1 MRKIIDLHT
10 HSYYSD
16 GALSPRDIVSRA
28 INAGCNYLS
37 LTDHDSVE
45 GIEEA
50 EKFAKNSEINFIKGV
65 EISAKYNSQSIHIVG
80 LGIDSNE
87 KSLLEG
93 LYKNNQ
99 VRINRAKK
107 ISDGLS
113 KVGIH
118 CAYEKARMLSRT
130 DYLTRTHFAQML
142 IKEKVCHN
150 ISSVFKKYMTGK
162 KPGSVR
168 VEWSS
173 TIDVI
178 KWIHQAGG
186 IAVLAHPHRYKMSL
200 TKLRKL
206 ARDLKMEGLDAI
218 EIVNSFSKHEDI
230 AIAKKIADE
239 NKLLYSCGSDF
250 HGWSSQ
256 TIEIGNIPKYDF
268 GRNLVINF
276 L

>member
-1 MRKIIDLHT
+1 MRIIIDLHT

-16 GALSPRDIVSRA
+16 GALSPRVIVCRA

-50 EKFAKNSEINFIKGV
+50 EKFAKTRNINFIKGV

-87 KSLLEG
+87 KILLDG
-93 LYKNNQ
+93 LQRNNQ
-99 VRINRAKK
+99 VRIERAKK
-107 ISDGLS
+107 ISDGLR

-118 CAYEKARMLSRT
+118 GAYEKARVLSKT

-142 IKEKVCHN
+142 VKEEVCHN
-150 ISSVFKKYMTGK
+150 ISSVFKRYMTGK
-162 KPGSVR
+162 KPGSVS

-186 IAVLAHPHRYKMSL
+186 IAVLAHPYRYKMSL

-206 ARDLKMEGLDAI
+206 VRDLKMEGLDGI
-218 EIVNSFSKHEDI
+218 EILNSFSKSKDI

-250 HGWSSQ
+250 HGWPNQ
-256 TIEIGNIPKYDF
+256 TIELGNIPKYDL
-268 GRNLVINF
+268 GGNSVINF

>member
-1 MRKIIDLHT
+1 MRIIIDLHT

-16 GALSPRDIVSRA
+16 GALSPRVIVCRA

-50 EKFAKNSEINFIKGV
+50 EKFAKTRNINFIKGV

-87 KSLLEG
+87 KMLLDG
-93 LYKNNQ
+93 LQRNNQ
-99 VRINRAKK
+99 VRIERAKK
-107 ISDGLS
+107 ISDGLR

-118 CAYEKARMLSRT
+118 GAYEKARVLSKT

-142 IKEKVCHN
+142 VKEEVCHN
-150 ISSVFKKYMTGK
+150 ISSVFKRYMTGK
-162 KPGSVR
+162 KPGSVS

-206 ARDLKMEGLDAI
+206 VRDLKMEGLDGI
-218 EIVNSFSKHEDI
+218 EILNSFSKSKDI

-250 HGWSSQ
+250 HGWPNQ
-256 TIEIGNIPKYDF
+256 TIELGNIPKYDL
-268 GRNLVINF
+268 GVNSVINF

>member
-1 MRKIIDLHT
+1 MRIIIDLHT

-16 GALSPRDIVSRA
+16 GALSPRVIVCRA

-50 EKFAKNSEINFIKGV
+50 EKFAKTRNINFIKGV

-87 KSLLEG
+87 KILLDG
-93 LYKNNQ
+93 LQRNNQ
-99 VRINRAKK
+99 VRIERAKK
-107 ISDGLS
+107 ISDGLR

-118 CAYEKARMLSRT
+118 GAYEKARVLSKT

-142 IKEKVCHN
+142 VKEEVCHN
-150 ISSVFKKYMTGK
+150 ISSVFKRYMTGK
-162 KPGSVR
+162 KPGSVS

-186 IAVLAHPHRYKMSL
+186 IAVLAHPYRYKMSL

-206 ARDLKMEGLDAI
+206 VRDLKMEGLDGI
-218 EIVNSFSKHEDI
+218 EILNSFSKSKDI

-250 HGWSSQ
+250 HGWPSQ
-256 TIEIGNIPKYDF
+256 TIQLGNIPKYNY
-268 GRNLVINF
+268 GKNLVINF

>member
-1 MRKIIDLHT
+1 MRIIIDLHT

-16 GALSPRDIVSRA
+16 GALSPRVIVCRA

-50 EKFAKNSEINFIKGV
+50 EKFAKNSEMNFIKGV

-118 CAYEKARMLSRT
+118 LAYEKARMLSRT

>member
-1 MRKIIDLHT
+1 MRIIIDLHT

-16 GALSPRDIVSRA
+16 GALSPRVIVCRA

-50 EKFAKNSEINFIKGV
+50 EKFAKTRNINFIKGV

-87 KSLLEG
+87 KILLDG
-93 LYKNNQ
+93 LQRNNQ
-99 VRINRAKK
+99 VRIERAKK
-107 ISDGLS
+107 ISDGLR

-118 CAYEKARMLSRT
+118 GAYEKARVLSKT

-142 IKEKVCHN
+142 VKEEVCHN
-150 ISSVFKKYMTGK
+150 ISSVFKRYMTGK
-162 KPGSVR
+162 KPGSVS

-186 IAVLAHPHRYKMSL
+186 IAVLAHPYRYKMSL

-206 ARDLKMEGLDAI
+206 VRDLKMEGLDGI
-218 EIVNSFSKHEDI
+218 EILNSFSKSKDI

-250 HGWSSQ
+250 HGWPNQ
-256 TIEIGNIPKYDF
+256 TIELGNIPKYDL
-268 GRNLVINF
+268 GVNSVINF

>member
-45 GIEEA
+45 GIDEA
-50 EKFAKNSEINFIKGV
+50 EKFAENSEMNFIKGV
-65 EISAKYNSQSIHIVG
+65 EISAKDNSQSIHIVG

-118 CAYEKARMLSRT
+118 FAYEKARMLSRT

-206 ARDLKMEGLDAI
+206 ARDLKIEGLDAI

>member
-118 CAYEKARMLSRT
+118 FAYEKARMLSRT

>member
-50 EKFAKNSEINFIKGV
+50 EKFAKNSEMNFIKGV

-118 CAYEKARMLSRT
+118 FAYEKARMLSRT

-230 AIAKKIADE
+230 AIAKKLPMKI
-239 NKLLYSCGSDF
+239 NYY
-250 HGWSSQ
+250 
-256 TIEIGNIPKYDF
+256 IPVVQIFMDGLAKQL
-268 GRNLVINF
+268 R
-276 L
+276 

>member
-50 EKFAKNSEINFIKGV
+50 EKFAKNSEMNFIKGV

-118 CAYEKARMLSRT
+118 FAYEKARMLSRT